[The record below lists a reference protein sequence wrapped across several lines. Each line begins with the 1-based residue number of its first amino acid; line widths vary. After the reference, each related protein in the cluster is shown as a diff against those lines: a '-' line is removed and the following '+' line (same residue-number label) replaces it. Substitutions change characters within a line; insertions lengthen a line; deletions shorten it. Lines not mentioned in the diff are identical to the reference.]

1 MTMAFQLLLL
11 VPDKGQKETKK
22 EIDLRSTASMAHIAW
37 YMDHSGR
44 DEQQK
49 ASDFFNDNCHKYVAA
64 QYVQGLWP
72 NE

>member
-37 YMDHSGR
+37 YRDHNGQ

-49 ASDFFNDNCHKYVAA
+49 SIRLF
-64 QYVQGLWP
+64 
-72 NE
+72 